1 MKFFNNFIKRKKDDL
16 PTSDL
21 TAMVSGQLIKIE
33 DVKDEVFSQKM
44 MGDGIAII
52 PTEGKILAPASGK
65 IASVYPTGHAVNL
78 SLDIGVEAIIHIGID
93 TVELNGKGFTKKIS
107 SGQKVERG
115 DILIELDR
123 DLISSK
129 VDLTTMLIFPELHD
143 WCIEKDNSQS
153 KVIAGRSIVGRIKN
167 KE

>member
-1 MKFFNNFIKRKKDDL
+1 MKFFNNFIKKKKDDL
-16 PTSDL
+16 TASDL
-21 TAMVSGQLIKIE
+21 TAMVTGQLIKIE

-65 IASVYPTGHAVNL
+65 ITSVYPTGHAVNL
-78 SLDIGVEAIIHIGID
+78 SLDIGVDAIIHIGID

-123 DLISSK
+123 ELISSK

>member
-1 MKFFNNFIKRKKDDL
+1 MKFFNNFVKRKKDDL
-16 PTSDL
+16 TTSDL

-52 PTEGKILAPASGK
+52 PTGGKILAPAHGK
-65 IASVYPTGHAVNL
+65 ITSVYPTGHAVNL

-93 TVELNGKGFTKKIS
+93 TVELKGKGFTKKVF
-107 SGQKVERG
+107 SGQKVEPG
-115 DILIELDR
+115 DILIELDK
-123 DLISSK
+123 DLLSSK

-143 WCIEKDNSQS
+143 WCLEKENSRS

>member
-1 MKFFNNFIKRKKDDL
+1 MKFFSKFVKRKKDDL
-16 PTSDL
+16 TTSDL

-65 IASVYPTGHAVNL
+65 ITSVYPTGHAVNL
-78 SLDIGVEAIIHIGID
+78 SLDIGVDAIIHIGID
-93 TVELNGKGFTKKIS
+93 TVELKGKGFTKKVS
-107 SGQKVERG
+107 NGQKVGRG

-123 DLISSK
+123 DLISSE

-143 WCIEKDNSQS
+143 WHLEKESSKS

>member
-33 DVKDEVFSQKM
+33 DVKDEVFSQKI

-65 IASVYPTGHAVNL
+65 ITSVYPTGHAVNL

-123 DLISSK
+123 ELISSK